1 MLKWKLNQ
9 INNSLLSLLQ
19 KTNLLFKACKNHY
32 TTLIMA
38 TTNLEKM
45 RNIGIMA
52 HIDAGKT
59 TTTERILYY
68 TGKIHKIGEIDDG
81 QATMDWMAQEQ
92 ERGITICSAATTTY
106 WKDHQINIID
116 TPGHVDFTAEV
127 ERSLRVLD
135 GAVAVI
141 CAVDGVQPQT
151 ETVWK
156 QADEFAVPRLC
167 FMNKMDRI
175 GADFFGS
182 MADVA
187 EKFGVETLALQI
199 PIGEGQDFEGVI
211 DLLNMKE
218 IRWHE
223 DDEGETFDVTDVDSS
238 RLAQAQEWRE
248 KLVETVAGSDD
259 ALMEIYLEGGEI
271 TVDQL
276 KKAIRAGTI
285 SRAFVPF
292 VMGSA
297 RHNQGVQPLI
307 DAVID
312 YLPSP
317 LDIPPA
323 KGIRIKKDEEE
334 SVDVPTDPSKMPLG
348 LVFKIQYDREM
359 GPLCYV
365 RMYSGKIQAGTQIFN
380 INKKKRERVNRILRM
395 HANKSEPCD
404 SVSAGDIAVFIGL
417 KLAQTGDSIGTE
429 AFPILLEQP
438 KFPQPVI
445 SVALEPESMSEKDKM
460 NETLEILS
468 REDPTFTSHED
479 AETGQLII
487 SGMGELHLDVLVT
500 RMRDD
505 FGVKCNVGAP
515 QVTYRESVSGSAEAT
530 EEFSR
535 VLAGKENT
543 AGLTITVE
551 QREQG
556 SGNSFEITCR
566 HAEVP
571 DEIIESIK
579 SGFMSALNSGIR
591 YGYPCTDI
599 GVKVTAIKYDELTS
613 STFAFEACAA
623 QVFDKACTAA
633 NPVILE
639 PVMNVDISCPKEFVG
654 PASSQ
659 LSQRGGN
666 IMGQDSKA
674 TGEIIH
680 AQAPMANM
688 FGFTTNLRSATQG
701 RASFSMEFSHFQL
714 KVGGL
719 GQLKAVS
726 CQLLAVIFQE
736 NILNFKP

>member
-1 MLKWKLNQ
+1 M
-9 INNSLLSLLQ
+9 S
-19 KTNLLFKACKNHY
+19 
-32 TTLIMA
+32 
-38 TTNLEKM
+38 LEKM

-106 WKDHQINIID
+106 WKNYQINIID

-156 QADEFAVPRLC
+156 QADEFNVPRIC

-182 MADVA
+182 MEDVQQ
-187 EKFGVETLALQI
+187 KFCIEPLALQI
-199 PIGEGQDFEGVI
+199 PIGEGPDFEGVI
-211 DLLNMKE
+211 DLIKMKE
-218 IRWHE
+218 LRWSE
-223 DDEGETFDVTDVDSS
+223 QDEGETITESDISAE
-238 RLAQAQEWRE
+238 RLSDAQKWHD
-248 KLVETVAGSDD
+248 KLVETVAASDD
-259 ALMEIYLEGGEI
+259 NLMEIYLEGGEI
-271 TVDQL
+271 SVEQIKT
-276 KKAIRAGTI
+276 AIRNGTI
-285 SRAFVPF
+285 NRTFVPF

-307 DAVID
+307 DAIVD
-312 YLPSP
+312 YLPCP
-317 LDIPPA
+317 TDVPAA
-323 KGIRIKKDEEE
+323 KGIKFKKDEQENIE
-334 SVDVPTDPSKMPLG
+334 IPCDVSKMPLG

-365 RMYSGKIQAGTQIFN
+365 RMYSGKISSGTQIFN
-380 INKKKRERVNRILRM
+380 VNKKKRERVNRILRM
-395 HANKSEPCD
+395 HADKSEPMD
-404 SVSAGDIAVFIGL
+404 SLSAGDIAVFIGL
-417 KLAQTGDSIGTE
+417 KLAQTGDTIGSE
-429 AFPILLEQP
+429 AFNVLLEQP

-460 NETLEILS
+460 NETLAILS

-515 QVTYRESVSGSAEAT
+515 QVTYRESVSGKAESS
-530 EEFSR
+530 EEYSR

-543 AGLTITVE
+543 AGLKISVE

-556 SGNSFEITCR
+556 SGNSYEVCCKHSDVPEEIM
-566 HAEVP
+566 AA
-571 DEIIESIK
+571 IES
-579 SGFMSALNSGIR
+579 GFKSALDSGIK
-591 YGYPCTDI
+591 YGYPCTDV
-599 GVKVTAIKYDELTS
+599 GVKVLEITYNELTS
-613 STFAFEACAA
+613 TTFAFEACAA
-623 QVFDKACTAA
+623 QVFDKACNLA

-659 LSQRGGN
+659 LSQRGGS
-666 IMGQDSKA
+666 IMGQDSKVS
-674 TGEIIH
+674 GEIIH

-701 RASFSMEFSHFQL
+701 RASFSMEFSHFQI

-719 GQLKAVS
+719 TS
-726 CQLLAVIFQE
+726 Y
-736 NILNFKP
+736 